1 MSDIIENLMIKTRS
15 AFDRINNKQQLV
27 RWAEESQFARQ
38 AIESNPKFMEC
49 RVDSLENAII
59 NVAATGLTLNP
70 AHGYAYLI
78 PEHDATINASVCR
91 LRISFKGLIKIAID
105 SGSIEWVAADVVK
118 AGDVFRFNGKWALP
132 DHNIDN
138 PFAEEERGKSV
149 GVYCTVKLKG
159 ADHYITELAPWSE
172 VLKAKA
178 AAKTQRVWD
187 KWEDEMA
194 KKFIIKR
201 ASKQW
206 PKTEGTER
214 LAQAIAVVNE
224 YEGSDALVDKLS
236 STAAYILDALHDE
249 AGPRVEEI
257 VEAWEELTDEEKKTI
272 NTAYTKGGYF
282 QHAERQQIKEVLGDY
297 YREKRAI
304 AMNPAQESTPD
315 ASSGPG
321 REAVR

>member
-1 MSDIIENLMIKTRS
+1 MSDIVEDFLIRS
-15 AFDRINNKQQLV
+15 RTGFDRINNETQLV

-38 AIESNPKFMEC
+38 AIEGNPKFMEC
-49 RVDSLENAII
+49 TRESLENSII

-78 PEHDATINASVCR
+78 PEYDKQLDKTVCR

-118 AGDVFRFNGKWALP
+118 EGDVFRFNGKWAKP
-132 DHNIDN
+132 DHNLDN
-138 PFAEEERGKSV
+138 PFAEEQRGKSI
-149 GVYCTVKLKG
+149 GVYCCVKLRSG
-159 ADHYITELAPWSE
+159 DYITELAPWSE

-187 KWEDEMA
+187 SWEDEMA

-214 LAQAIAVVNE
+214 LATAVAVVNE
-224 YEGSDALVDKLS
+224 YEGSDALLDKMAQ
-236 STAAYILDALHDE
+236 TAAYILDALHDE
-249 AGPRVEEI
+249 SGPRVEEI

-282 QHAERQQIKEVLGDY
+282 QHKERTEIKELLGDY
-297 YREKRAI
+297 YREQRQLAEPV
-304 AMNPAQESTPD
+304 AGDPGASPTPASDPV
-315 ASSGPG
+315 PG
-321 REAVR
+321 V